1 MQQLKEDS
9 HDMVHGPIFKH
20 LIVFTIPLVL
30 GNIFQLIYNT
40 TDSIIVGRLVGK
52 NALAAVGTCAP
63 IMNLAILLISGMC
76 MGASILMSSLYGLGD
91 IEKLKRQISTTMIG
105 GCIFSIVFS
114 VLMVCLAH
122 PIMWLIH
129 VPSEII
135 NIALQYLRII
145 YMGLI
150 FTFIYNFLA
159 NTMRALG
166 DSKTSLYFLIISAVL
181 NVFGDLF
188 FVGVLRWGVEGSAV
202 STVISEALCCILC
215 MVYINKKVPLLC
227 LGREW
232 FVFDKELI
240 KKTISYG
247 CTSAMQQVALQL
259 GKIVVQTIVN
269 GQGVNVMAAFT
280 AVNRVDD
287 FAFLPQQNIS
297 HAMTTFLAQ
306 NQGAGQK
313 ERMRKGF
320 ACGIFIELVYSIGL
334 CFVMYIFAKD
344 IMILFVDSGNRSVT
358 SMGEAYIKRISFF
371 YILPGLTNG
380 IQGFFRGTGELK
392 VTLLCT
398 SVNMISRIIAL
409 VLMLQF
415 YSLEFEN
422 FALANIIGW
431 CVMLLVEVSL
441 LIKSVKNFGIG
452 VDRV

>member
-129 VPSEII
+129 VPSEVI

-188 FVGVLRWGVEGSAV
+188 FVGVLRWGWKAV
-202 STVISEALCCILC
+202 QSLPSSVRLYAAYC
-215 MVYINKKVPLLC
+215 V
-227 LGREW
+227 W
-232 FVFDKELI
+232 FILI
-240 KKTISYG
+240 KKCPSF
-247 CTSAMQQVALQL
+247 AW
-259 GKIVVQTIVN
+259 
-269 GQGVNVMAAFT
+269 GVSGL
-280 AVNRVDD
+280 
-287 FAFLPQQNIS
+287 FLI
-297 HAMTTFLAQ
+297 
-306 NQGAGQK
+306 
-313 ERMRKGF
+313 
-320 ACGIFIELVYSIGL
+320 
-334 CFVMYIFAKD
+334 
-344 IMILFVDSGNRSVT
+344 RS
-358 SMGEAYIKRISFF
+358 
-371 YILPGLTNG
+371 
-380 IQGFFRGTGELK
+380 
-392 VTLLCT
+392 
-398 SVNMISRIIAL
+398 
-409 VLMLQF
+409 
-415 YSLEFEN
+415 
-422 FALANIIGW
+422 
-431 CVMLLVEVSL
+431 
-441 LIKSVKNFGIG
+441 
-452 VDRV
+452 

>member
-9 HDMVHGPIFKH
+9 HDMVHGPILRH
-20 LIVFTIPLVL
+20 LVIFTIPLVL
-30 GNIFQLIYNT
+30 GNVFQLIYNT
-40 TDSIIVGRLVGK
+40 TDSIIVGRLVGE

-105 GCIFSIVFS
+105 GCIFSIAFS
-114 VLMVCLAH
+114 VLMVGLAY

-129 VPSEII
+129 VPSEVVK
-135 NIALQYLRII
+135 IALQYLRII

-166 DSKTSLYFLIISAVL
+166 DSKTPLFFLIISAVL
-181 NVFGDLF
+181 NVFGDIF
-188 FVGVLRWGVEGSAV
+188 FVGVLGWEVEGSAI

-215 MVYINKKVPLLC
+215 MVYINKRVPLLC
-227 LGREW
+227 LGRDW

-247 CTSAMQQVALQL
+247 STSAMQQVALQL
-259 GKIVVQTIVN
+259 GKIVIQTIVN
-269 GQGVNVMAAFT
+269 KQGVGVMAAFT

-320 ACGIFIELVYSIGL
+320 ACGVMIELVYSIGL
-334 CFVMYIFAKD
+334 CLTMYILAKD
-344 IMILFVDSGNRSVT
+344 IMMLFVDSGNQTVI
-358 SMGEAYIKRISFF
+358 SMGEGYIKRISYF

-380 IQGFFRGTGELK
+380 MQGYFRGTGDLK
-392 VTLLCT
+392 ITLLST
-398 SVNMISRIIAL
+398 AVNMISRIIAL
-409 VLMLQF
+409 VFMLHF
-415 YSLEFEN
+415 ISSEFEN
-422 FALANIIGW
+422 FALANILGW
-431 CVMLLVEVSL
+431 CVMLLVELPL
-441 LIKSVKNFGIG
+441 LIKSVKNLRIG
-452 VDRV
+452 VDKV